1 MYFFKNQKYREKN
14 KVVLNKLRLKN
25 IYPMTRCHIEYEV
38 SSFWTTGDHVR
49 TFEQKN
55 IGRSFF

>member
-1 MYFFKNQKYREKN
+1 
-14 KVVLNKLRLKN
+14 
-25 IYPMTRCHIEYEV
+25 MTRCHIEYEV

-55 IGRSFF
+55 RKIIFLAFKKKKKA